1 MTYIY
6 CLYFTVHHIHYSH
19 LQFSVLYSMH
29 IVKVRPF
36 CSALCCH
43 CPALRHFI
51 QIQWLVAVG
60 WWLVAGAVL
69 SLWIRLGM
77 IVTTARGD
85 VVTSSGLSPIKLRL
99 QLTCLLIQ
107 FLRQQRGFWSG
118 NGGNNQ
124 CCGARPLDTATTPH
138 VHALLPLPSNFQSR
152 VRALTI
158 SHQFRAQPENV
169 LTWPGRTTWSRAL
182 PNDWREHSLDYILIA
197 RGSTLLATQLY
208 SGGALP
214 GSDYYRLREYK
225 VHQSLSIWLRC
236 PDTWSCKQCLMILWM
251 RLCTVL

>member
-51 QIQWLVAVG
+51 QIQWLVAV
-60 WWLVAGAVL
+60 L

-77 IVTTARGD
+77 IVTSARGD

-107 FLRQQRGFWSG
+107 FLRQQRGF
-118 NGGNNQ
+118 
-124 CCGARPLDTATTPH
+124 
-138 VHALLPLPSNFQSR
+138 
-152 VRALTI
+152 
-158 SHQFRAQPENV
+158 
-169 LTWPGRTTWSRAL
+169 
-182 PNDWREHSLDYILIA
+182 
-197 RGSTLLATQLY
+197 
-208 SGGALP
+208 
-214 GSDYYRLREYK
+214 
-225 VHQSLSIWLRC
+225 
-236 PDTWSCKQCLMILWM
+236 
-251 RLCTVL
+251 